1 MRIHNKKIKQLIF
14 SILLICI
21 FILFPYKKVF
31 AETERIGGVDYT
43 YAISDDGTE
52 GADIKSVQIMLTTY
66 GDAAGGSG
74 FYCGLNSGDLAGYGS
89 GDPNSSDKYDKY
101 QWGYFLIN
109 GEKYVA
115 MAGALRSYLS
125 SPEWGKRWGLID
137 RTGRKYTHIH
147 YFNTSY
153 NMGVDQCDKIQF
165 RFVDQSFDSET
176 YSGIIVDTGPAMMLP
191 QRESL
196 STYTTPDDKMLNAID
211 VYMGANGESISS
223 PLSGQIIVA
232 SMDGSFSMK
241 NNGQKVSQTDFLS
254 DIIARVIALIGDGIQ
269 IILDFIG
276 TEPEEFSWE
285 QVMRVKY
292 SMDEISS
299 MPNLNNQIQVN
310 HENENLK
317 DQILSRTLV
326 DNMVTD
332 TSGNSEEAFTTD
344 TKIPVIPVDMYT
356 SIVKSKIL
364 KIDFFELQGR
374 NKNGIMGAI
383 NKLIQIINKV
393 ILAFT
398 AAGLMTML
406 IYRSILLIVS
416 TLGYKPKNAA
426 KAKNLMNQ
434 FVNAV
439 IWLIGIILFM
449 MLCNTLY
456 NAVFEKIV
464 GNNPSYFPIRVDVN
478 NVYTYNTNII
488 GLLKYQ
494 SLSTYLKGKVVR
506 SLIYLA
512 GTLLNASWFIY
523 MVKRALILAGLTAIA
538 PMVSIYKMLDEEK
551 QNKMFKIF
559 DFKLWSK
566 IYLQNMWYPIII
578 MYILK
583 LVLGTFN

>member
-125 SPEWGKRWGLID
+125 SSEWGGSGRA
-137 RTGRKYTHIH
+137 GRKYTHVH

-176 YSGIIVDTGPAMMLP
+176 YNGIIVDTGPAMMFP
-191 QRESL
+191 QL
-196 STYTTPDDKMLNAID
+196 VNFNFYTTQDDKMLNGID

-241 NNGQKVSQTDFLS
+241 ANGQKVNQIDFLS
-254 DIIARVIALIGDGIQ
+254 DIIARVIGLIGDGVQ
-269 IILDFIG
+269 IILDFVG
-276 TEPEEFSWE
+276 TEPEEFTWE
-285 QVMRVKY
+285 QVLRVKY
-292 SMDEISS
+292 TMDEIYG
-299 MPNLNNQIQVN
+299 MPNVDDQVQVN
-310 HENENLK
+310 YENEELS
-317 DQILSRTLV
+317 DQILLRTLI
-326 DNMVTD
+326 NNNVTD
-332 TSGNSEEAFTTD
+332 SSGNTEEAYNTEVM
-344 TKIPVIPVDMYT
+344 IPVIPVDIYT
-356 SIVKSKIL
+356 SIVKSKIVS
-364 KIDFFELQGR
+364 IDFFELQGR
-374 NKNGIMGAI
+374 NTNGIMGAI
-383 NKLIQIINKV
+383 NTLVQIINRVV
-393 ILAFT
+393 IGI
-398 AAGLMTML
+398 AAVGLMTML
-406 IYRSILLIVS
+406 IYRSILLIAS
-416 TLGYKPKNAA
+416 TMGYKPKNAA
-426 KAKNLMNQ
+426 RNKKIINN

-439 IWLIGIILFM
+439 VWLIGMIVFV
-449 MLCNTLY
+449 MLCHTFY
-456 NAVFEKIV
+456 NAVLKYLL
-464 GNNPSYFPIRVDVN
+464 GDNTSYFPIRVDVN
-478 NVYTYNTNII
+478 NVYTFNTNII
-488 GLLKYQ
+488 GFIKYQ
-494 SLSTYLKGKVVR
+494 ALGMQLKGKILR
-506 SLIYLA
+506 SIVYLA
-512 GTLLNASWFIY
+512 FVIINAKWFIY
-523 MVKRALILAGLTAIA
+523 MLKRALLLAALTALA
-538 PMVSIYKMLDEEK
+538 PMVAVYKMVDEEK
-551 QNKMFKIF
+551 QSKLLKIF
-559 DFKLWSK
+559 DFRIWAKL
-566 IYLQNMWYPIII
+566 YLRNMMYPLLIA
-578 MYILK
+578 YVLK
-583 LVLGTFN
+583 TLLNLFN